1 MQIKEQKLR
10 LKHIKHI
17 KYNYGIIEQT
27 WETNLNPRYR
37 NLKKTFLVFKLAKVA
52 QKIKKFNTQSLP
64 NALPTILVPKMGD
77 DIDRNQPMAVKGV
90 ATDR

>member
-10 LKHIKHI
+10 LKHI

-52 QKIKKFNTQSLP
+52 QKIKKYNTQNYLHI
-64 NALPTILVPKMGD
+64 ALPKILVPKMGD
-77 DIDRNQPMAVKGV
+77 DLDRNQPMAVKGV

>member
-1 MQIKEQKLR
+1 MPDIEILKIFLFFKL
-10 LKHIKHI
+10 KI
-17 KYNYGIIEQT
+17 
-27 WETNLNPRYR
+27 
-37 NLKKTFLVFKLAKVA
+37 FLVFKLAKVA

-77 DIDRNQPMAVKGV
+77 DLDRNQPMAVKGV

>member
-10 LKHIKHI
+10 LKHL

-27 WETNLNPRYR
+27 WETNLNARYR

-77 DIDRNQPMAVKGV
+77 DLDRNQPMAAKGV